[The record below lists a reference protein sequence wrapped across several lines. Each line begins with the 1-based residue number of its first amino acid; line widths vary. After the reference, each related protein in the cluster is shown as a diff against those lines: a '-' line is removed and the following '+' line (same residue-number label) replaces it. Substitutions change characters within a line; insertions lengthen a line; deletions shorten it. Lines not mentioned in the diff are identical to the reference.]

1 MSIKKNI
8 VANVIGTL
16 LSNAAGFLFVP
27 IYVKYLGVES
37 YGLVGLLATFQA
49 LALMLDFG
57 LGATIR
63 REMAKLQA
71 IGDTVGMSTILRTF
85 EFVYLAL
92 AVAVLL
98 SGLGLGS
105 ILGTHWL
112 VARSLDPSTVQTV
125 LRIMCMIVALQL
137 PLALYQGGLM
147 GLSRQVEANT
157 VSVTFAMIRGFGSC
171 LMLWKFTQSIEWFFL
186 LQLGTTVVQV
196 VAARHVIWSCID
208 ARARTADWSVFRFFW
223 RYSASMML
231 ASVLSAA
238 LSQSD
243 RLIVS
248 SRIGLEAFGYY
259 SLAGIVAQSPSL
271 LILPIQSAVF
281 PRLVALVSLRD
292 RTRVVEFVHLTSQ
305 AISIISAAMACTL
318 VLFCHD
324 LVFLWTR
331 NAAVTDGVSRVAPIL
346 TIGCALLSLQM
357 IPYLLQLAYGWT
369 RIVVISG
376 IVSVSLL
383 VPGLWFLTGAF
394 GVTGAAYGWL
404 AVNACTFVAVTPFV
418 LRKLLAGEVLAWF
431 CWDVAVPVFAVLCA
445 YAVLRWLIPD
455 GLGVGLHLAAAL
467 CASFVSV
474 AVGVMF
480 AARLRGKALLW
491 ANALAA

>member
-1 MSIKKNI
+1 LSIKKNI

-16 LSNAAGFLFVP
+16 LPSVAGFLFVP

-71 IGDTVGMSTILRTF
+71 IGDSVGMSTVLRTF
-85 EFVYLAL
+85 EYAYMAL
-92 AVAVLL
+92 TVVVLV
-98 SGLGLGS
+98 SGLGLGA
-105 ILGTHWL
+105 IFGTHWL
-112 VARSLDPSTVQTV
+112 FARSLDPSTVQTV

-137 PLALYQGGLM
+137 LLSLYQGGLM

-157 VSVTFAMIRGFGSC
+157 VTVTFGMIRGFGSC

-186 LQLGTTVVQV
+186 LQLGMTVLQV
-196 VAARHVIWSCID
+196 VATRHMIWSCIN
-208 ARARTADWSVFRFFW
+208 ARARTADWSVFRVFW

-292 RTRVVEFVHLTSQ
+292 RTRLVEFVHLTSQ

-324 LVFLWTR
+324 LVYAWTR
-331 NAAVTDGVSRVAPIL
+331 NAAVTVGVSRVAPIL
-346 TIGCALLSLQM
+346 TIGCALLSLQI

-369 RIVVISG
+369 RIIVISG
-376 IVSVSLL
+376 IVTVCIL

-404 AVNACTFVAVTPFV
+404 IMNAGTFVVVTPFV
-418 LRKLLAGEVLAWF
+418 LRKFMAGEVLTWF
-431 CWDVAVPVFAVLCA
+431 CWDVAVPIFAVLCA
-445 YAVLRWLIPD
+445 YTVLHWLIPG
-455 GLGVGLHLAAAL
+455 GLSIGLHLAGAL
-467 CASFVSV
+467 CATLISV
-474 AVGVMF
+474 VVGVMF
-480 AARLRGKALLW
+480 AADLRGKAILW
-491 ANALAA
+491 ANALAV